1 MPNSPKHSGSKARLL
16 FDPTELAYD
25 FGSQHPMQSH
35 RLVALIDLLEASGLW
50 RQTDESTRLDGRMA
64 TLDELKLIHTTAYL
78 SAVQDLRTFRV
89 PAGNTEEEQKTREK
103 LARHYGLG
111 DGDTP
116 IFPGMH
122 DAAARIAGGTLVAL
136 STVMGLSEGKPSH
149 TKEDSPLQVFHP
161 AGGWHHAMPAR
172 ASGFCVYNDIAIA
185 IAHVQRA
192 CEAKVLYIDF
202 DAHHGDGVQQAFYD
216 DPRVMTISFH
226 ETGRYLFPGTGD
238 VFELGQGTGRG
249 TCVNIPLEPFTE
261 DDSYIEIMRVLLP
274 PLVASFAPDVI
285 ISMHGC
291 DAHAWDPL
299 THLELTMR
307 SFQAQASLTCQLAQ
321 TYCQGRWVA
330 LGGGGYDFY
339 RVTPRAWSILWA
351 EMSGK
356 PLPERLPEEWVRRWK
371 PIWEQSQKNEETL
384 PAVMEKDLSR
394 AIFPT
399 TFQDHAED
407 FSAQPR
413 RWQISQTNRQTAA
426 LVRYLHLPAVIRHA
440 FPSRRHRTPLADP
453 FDLLSLRKSDAVSR
467 SKKLETKAGVVL
479 LRDTC
484 PASLIERL
492 EVDEG
497 LHAFASLPEREHQLL
512 LTIAQSPDCVLTV
525 AHTPEGKII
534 GQVTIAPADDWW
546 EGIDSLYEVAV
557 EVSSHWR
564 RLGIAGAMLAFALE
578 LDILEDSILFATGL
592 SWHWDL
598 ASLDISSHHYRQ
610 LIAQLFAR
618 QGFEEYST
626 TQPDIRTDPANI
638 FLARIGKRVAARTKN
653 QFLSRLSR
661 TRQFS
666 RL

>member
-1 MPNSPKHSGSKARLL
+1 MPNSPEHSGSKARLL

-25 FGSQHPMQSH
+25 FGSQHPLQSH
-35 RLVALIDLLEASGLW
+35 RLVALIDLLEASGFW
-50 RQTDESTRLDGRMA
+50 RQTDESTRLDGRIA
-64 TLDELKLIHTTAYL
+64 TLDELKLIHTADYL
-78 SAVQDLRTFRV
+78 SAVQDLSTSQV
-89 PAGNTEEEQKTREK
+89 PGLTEEEQKTREH
-103 LARHYGLG
+103 LVRHYGLS

-116 IFPGMH
+116 LFPGMH

-136 STVMGLSEGKPSH
+136 SAVMGLSEGEEH
-149 TKEDSPLQVFHP
+149 PLHVFHP
-161 AGGWHHAMPAR
+161 AGGWHHAMAAR
-172 ASGFCVYNDIAIA
+172 ASGFCIYNDIAIA
-185 IAHVQRA
+185 IAHVQQA
-192 CEAKVLYIDF
+192 CEARVLYIDF

-261 DDSYIEIMRVLLP
+261 DDSYIEMMRVLLP

-285 ISMHGC
+285 ISLHGC

-307 SFQAQASLTCQLAQ
+307 SFQTQASLTRQLAQ
-321 TYCQGRWVA
+321 TYSQGRWVA
-330 LGGGGYDFY
+330 LGGGGNDLY

-371 PIWEQSQKNEETL
+371 PIWEQSQKQNEETL

-394 AIFPT
+394 ATFPT
-399 TFQDHAED
+399 TFRDRAED
-407 FSAQPR
+407 FPAQPR

-440 FPSRRHRTPLADP
+440 FPSRRHRTPLTDP
-453 FDLLSLRKSDAVSR
+453 FDLLSLKKSDAVSR
-467 SKKLETKAGVVL
+467 SKKLKTKAGIVL
-479 LRDTC
+479 LRDAC

-492 EVDEG
+492 QIDEG
-497 LHAFASLPEREHQLL
+497 LHAFARLPEREHHLL
-512 LTIAQSPDCVLTV
+512 LTIAQSPDCALTV

-546 EGIDSLYEVAV
+546 EGIESLYEVAL

-564 RLGIAGAMLAFALE
+564 HLGIARALLAFALE
-578 LDILEDSILFATGL
+578 LDILEESILFATGL

-598 ASLDISSHHYRQ
+598 AGLGILPHRYRQ

-618 QGFEEYST
+618 YGFEEYST
-626 TQPDIRTDPANI
+626 TQPDTRTDPANI
-638 FLARIGKRVAARTKN
+638 FLARIGKRVALRTKN
-653 QFLSRLSR
+653 QIFSRLSR
-661 TRQFS
+661 TRQFYG
-666 RL
+666 L

>member
-1 MPNSPKHSGSKARLL
+1 MNNSASHLGSKARLL
-16 FDPTELAYD
+16 FDPAELAYN
-25 FGSQHPMQSH
+25 FGSQHPMRSR

-50 RQTDESTRLDGRMA
+50 QHTDESTRQDGRIA
-64 TLDELKLIHTTAYL
+64 TLDELQLIHAADYI
-78 SAVQDLRTFRV
+78 SAVQQLSTSRV
-89 PAGNTEEEQKTREK
+89 PGQTEEEQSTHEH
-103 LARHYGLG
+103 LARHYGFS

-136 STVMGLSEGKPSH
+136 STVMGLPEGKTSH
-149 TKEDSPLQVFHP
+149 TSENSPRHIFHP
-161 AGGWHHAMPAR
+161 AGGWHHARAAS

-185 IAHVQRA
+185 IAHVQQA

-226 ETGRYLFPGTGD
+226 ETGRYLFPGTGE

-249 TCVNIPLEPFTE
+249 TSVNVPLEPFTE
-261 DDSYIEIMRVLLP
+261 DDSYIEVMKVLLP

-307 SFQAQASLTCQLAQ
+307 SFQAQVSLTHQLAQ

-330 LGGGGYDFY
+330 LGGGGYDLY

-351 EMSGK
+351 EMSGQEV
-356 PLPERLPEEWVRRWK
+356 PEDVPEQWIKRWK
-371 PIWEQSQKNEETL
+371 PVWERSQKHAEETS
-384 PAVMEKDLSR
+384 PAAMEKDLSL
-394 AIFPT
+394 AAFPT
-399 TFQDHAED
+399 TFEDHPEA
-407 FSAQPR
+407 FPAQPR
-413 RWQISQTNRQTAA
+413 RREISQANRQTVA
-426 LVRYLHLPAVIRHA
+426 LARYLHLPSVIRHA
-440 FPSRRHRTPLADP
+440 FPARGYHSHLTDS
-453 FDLLSLRKSDAVSR
+453 FDLLYLKKSDAVSR
-467 SKKLETKAGVVL
+467 SNKLETKAGIVL
-479 LRDTC
+479 LRDVC

-492 EVDEG
+492 EIDDG
-497 LHAFASLPEREHQLL
+497 LHTFARLPEREHQLL
-512 LTIAQSPDCVLTV
+512 LTIAQSPDCALAV

-546 EGIDSLYEVAV
+546 EGIDNLYEVAV
-557 EVSSHWR
+557 EVSRHWR
-564 RLGIAGAMLAFALE
+564 HLGIARALLAFALE
-578 LDILEDSILFATGL
+578 LDVLEDIILFATGL
-592 SWHWDL
+592 SWHWDIADL
-598 ASLDISSHHYRQ
+598 AISSHRYRQ
-610 LIAQLFAR
+610 IIAQLFAT

-626 TQPDIRTDPANI
+626 TQPDVRTDPANI
-638 FLARIGKRVAARTKN
+638 FLARIGQRVALLAKN
-653 QFLSRLSR
+653 RFLARLSR

-666 RL
+666 SL